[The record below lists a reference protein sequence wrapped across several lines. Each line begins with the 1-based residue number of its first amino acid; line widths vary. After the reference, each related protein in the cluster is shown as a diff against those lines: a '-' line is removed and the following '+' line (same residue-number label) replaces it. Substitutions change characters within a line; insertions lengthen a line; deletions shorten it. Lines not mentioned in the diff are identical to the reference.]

1 MSYKFGLW
9 FSFSFSLLLL
19 LLPFFAQAETHAR
32 VQEALDWEL
41 PVNTC
46 KKPKMIAR
54 SSKVIDG
61 EGDRE
66 VTDVDS
72 YTINR
77 YERKQKRWESCLGE
91 YKEALLVDLN
101 KMKDCAQYGL
111 TRAQADIVLGKMA
124 LLQKVYLSADGQIEE
139 PVD

>member
-1 MSYKFGLW
+1 MSYKYGLW
-9 FSFSFSLLLL
+9 FSLLLV
-19 LLPFFAQAETHAR
+19 LPFYSEADTHTR

-46 KKPKMIAR
+46 KKPKMVA
-54 SSKVIDG
+54 SSSNVVDS

-72 YTINR
+72 YTIYR

-91 YKEALLVDLN
+91 YKEALLVDLERI
-101 KMKDCAQYGL
+101 KDCAQYGL
-111 TRAQADIVLGKMA
+111 TREQADIILGKMA
-124 LLQKVYLSADGQIEE
+124 LMQEVYLSADGRIEE
-139 PVD
+139 PVE